1 MKKLVKDLKDGDK
14 VYVVWKDPD
23 TVIECVI
30 KIKFDDTWY
39 GPEGYFTDCYRG
51 TVYSGKNKMSKNHY
65 GDFQVFR
72 VGTAGIWDED
82 CDIKK
87 EDLHKY
93 YPYVP
98 GSRPLEVYYT
108 ELNSTH
114 FEVYDGFEV
123 FTNLDD
129 AKDYIVDRKL
139 EKMREDLKKLIKV
152 KRYKEKE
159 TE

>member
-30 KIKFDDTWY
+30 KIQFDDTRY
-39 GPEGYFTDCYRG
+39 GPEGYFTECYRG
-51 TVYSGKNKMSKNHY
+51 TVYSGKNKMAKNDY

-72 VGTAGIWDED
+72 VGTAGIWDAD
-82 CDIKK
+82 CDIKM

-93 YPYVP
+93 YPCVP
-98 GSRPLEVYYT
+98 GGRPLEVYNT
-108 ELNSTH
+108 EINSTH
-114 FEVYDGFEV
+114 FEVYGGFEV

-139 EKMREDLKKLIKV
+139 EKMRDDLKKLIKV

-159 TE
+159 T